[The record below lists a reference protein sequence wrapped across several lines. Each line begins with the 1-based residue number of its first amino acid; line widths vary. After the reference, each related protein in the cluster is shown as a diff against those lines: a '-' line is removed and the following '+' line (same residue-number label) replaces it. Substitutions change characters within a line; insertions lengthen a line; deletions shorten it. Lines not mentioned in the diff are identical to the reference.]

1 MTRDWALGV
10 GAVGRQGW
18 ELGWSM
24 LWAPGGRQGPGG
36 GLVALR
42 RGRSSNPGRSL
53 SSDHSTADCCSG
65 PTTEGHLR
73 HPASP

>member
-1 MTRDWALGV
+1 MTQDWVLGV
-10 GAVGRQGW
+10 GAVGRQGR
-18 ELGWSM
+18 ELRWSM

-36 GLVALR
+36 GLAALR
-42 RGRSSNPGRSL
+42 QGRSSNPGRSL
-53 SSDHSTADCCSG
+53 SLDHGTADCCAG